1 MGHIREYTTR
11 KGEKRYEASIKRR
24 NKKTSKTF
32 CTYEEAEEYVEEE
45 EESKRRAEQEDPG
58 MTIKEIAAKLG
69 VDPATVRHH
78 LRKAADKLR
87 KNKELQEAYQW
98 ALRSSEKAVG
108 RQP

>member
-1 MGHIREYTTR
+1 MGHIREYITR
-11 KGEKRYEASIKRR
+11 KGEKRYEAAVKRN

-58 MTIKEIAAKLG
+58 MTIKEIATKLG

-78 LRKAADKLR
+78 LRKAEAKLR
-87 KNKELQEAYQW
+87 KNKELQEVYRW
-98 ALRSSEKAVG
+98 ARGSSEKAVDK
-108 RQP
+108 QL

>member
-58 MTIKEIAAKLG
+58 MSVREIAEALNLHP
-69 VDPATVRHH
+69 VTVRHH
-78 LRKAADKLR
+78 LQRAEAKLR
-87 KNKELQEAYQW
+87 ENKEL
-98 ALRSSEKAVG
+98 RRFFRCS
-108 RQP
+108 